1 MKTKQH
7 FLLGAMAMGLACTL
21 GACQNDGE
29 TVDLT
34 VPIDL
39 SFTPGVQTRAIIAE
53 TGETF
58 EAGDRVG
65 VFLSTADANQTAA
78 IGQGA
83 AVNNEPFTRQSGGS
97 WSGTLYWQNISQWH
111 TFHAYYPY
119 DAALNGTTVTT
130 KSVTVVQDQHAG
142 SGAGYKAADYLW
154 GVSQPTQATNNSI
167 TVQLQHCMA
176 RIVVKLTPGN
186 DMTNA
191 EVDELAT
198 TLQIMGGTIPATGS
212 MDVTNGIVSAS
223 TAQDAGTL
231 TSITPYRTG
240 SNGSYTY
247 YAILLPGSCFK
258 RGDTFVRLVALDK
271 TTYYAYTLDTTSD
284 LTLEG
289 GRQYIFNLKAN
300 KAGIHLD
307 GFTIGTWQTGSTTSG
322 SVDMVVS

>member
-7 FLLGAMAMGLACTL
+7 LLLGAMAMGLACTL

-176 RIVVKLTPGN
+176 RH
-186 DMTNA
+186 D
-191 EVDELAT
+191 
-198 TLQIMGGTIPATGS
+198 QC
-212 MDVTNGIVSAS
+212 
-223 TAQDAGTL
+223 
-231 TSITPYRTG
+231 R
-240 SNGSYTY
+240 
-247 YAILLPGSCFK
+247 
-258 RGDTFVRLVALDK
+258 
-271 TTYYAYTLDTTSD
+271 
-284 LTLEG
+284 G
-289 GRQYIFNLKAN
+289 GRAGYNLADN
-300 KAGIHLD
+300 GRYYPRHRQHGRDERHRLRLHCAGCRDADLHHPLPH
-307 GFTIGTWQTGSTTSG
+307 GQ
-322 SVDMVVS
+322 